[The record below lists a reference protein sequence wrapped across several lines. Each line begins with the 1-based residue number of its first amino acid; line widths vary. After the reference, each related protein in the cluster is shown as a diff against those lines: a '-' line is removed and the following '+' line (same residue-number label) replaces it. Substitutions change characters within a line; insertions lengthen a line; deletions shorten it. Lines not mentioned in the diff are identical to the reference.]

1 MIKKA
6 FKDLGLD
13 PSASLDEIK
22 KKYRKLMFRFHPDIN
37 PNANIETFHKIT
49 ESYNTLRDFKEGK
62 LSPLSDLRRSYVHL
76 IRKLVPDVYVRMSK
90 ENFNN
95 ADILKFDI
103 NIYCDNCIRDSKIP
117 CFKCMKKGY
126 LDFKVGKVVRKREC
140 SNCAGRGFLW
150 ECDRCGGK
158 GFYKK
163 SIELSKNKAFK
174 IKDDLYLLKETG
186 NEYKGH
192 RSDVYIILL

>member
-174 IKDDLYLLKETG
+174 IKGDLYLLKETG

>member
-76 IRKLVPDVYVRMSK
+76 IRNLVPDVYVRMSK

-174 IKDDLYLLKETG
+174 IKGDLYLLKETG